1 MNISREQKDALNAV
15 ITIDIVKSDY
25 AENVEKTLNRYR
37 KQPMCLV
44 LEKDTCQWV

>member
-37 KQPMCLV
+37 KTANVPGFR
-44 LEKDTCQWV
+44 